1 MKRII
6 LNAMSVAVLCFSL
19 VSCGYKPVPP
29 DDVRQV
35 NSNQR
40 TARTESVD
48 VRLEETII
56 ARNAVDT
63 FNVNTTKSRVWL
75 NVSEFDAGCAC
86 YAPNDP
92 NGCPKLII
100 KDANGVEVLNT
111 ECQPTVKF
119 VRVPGTKFIVE
130 LVKPTWISF
139 DISAKI
145 KVENW

>member
-1 MKRII
+1 MKRIV
-6 LNAMSVAVLCFSL
+6 LNAMSVATICFSL

-29 DDVRQV
+29 DDARQV

-40 TARTESVD
+40 TARTESVTLALGQTITATD
-48 VRLEETII
+48 NETY
-56 ARNAVDT
+56 
-63 FNVNTTKSRVWL
+63 NVNTTASRVWL
-75 NVSEFDAGCAC
+75 NVSEFEAGCAC

-100 KDANGVEVLNT
+100 KDGNGVEVLNT

-119 VRVPGTKFIVE
+119 VRVPGDRFTVQFI
-130 LVKPTWISF
+130 KPTWASF
-139 DISAKI
+139 NISAKI